1 MIPGVNLIT
10 DAATALFLVAVPLYV
25 LNLKRRSKKG
35 QDVSFGQLVAAFLMV
50 GWLVVVYGSF
60 IENRLLVNR
69 YYQATVGSGDSVMR
83 LAVVADMHLG
93 LHKGQGWAE
102 KVVSRVN
109 AIQPDL
115 VLLVGDFVS
124 VDAGLE
130 DLAPFGELKSR
141 YGSYAVLGNWDYRVG
156 AVDVRKR
163 VESYGVEVLTNESV
177 VVGEEGREIHL
188 VGLDDFIYGEPD
200 WDTALADV
208 PTEATT
214 IVLGHEPDFVR
225 AAEVNGIDL
234 VISGHTHGGQI
245 RLPLLGAL
253 PPLPIGLPQDF
264 DRGLFAFGQ
273 TKLFI
278 TPGVGESGSRARFL
292 QPPEISILDIVY

>member
-1 MIPGVNLIT
+1 MIPVAQLIT
-10 DAATALFLVAVPLYV
+10 DVATALFLAAVPLYI
-25 LNLKRRSKKG
+25 LDLRRRSRKG
-35 QDVSFGQLVAAFLMV
+35 QDVNFGQLVAAFLMV
-50 GWLVVVYGSF
+50 GWLIVIYGSF

-69 YYQATVGSGDSVMR
+69 HYQVTIGSGDSVMQ
-83 LAVVADMHLG
+83 LAVVADIHLG

-109 AIQPDL
+109 AIKPDL

-130 DLAPFGELKSR
+130 DLSPFSELKSR

-163 VESYGVEVLTNESV
+163 IESYSVEVLTNESV

-188 VGLDDFIYGEPD
+188 IGLDDFIYGDPD
-200 WDTALADV
+200 WDAALADV

-214 IVLGHEPDFVR
+214 IVLGHEPDFAPV
-225 AAEVNGIDL
+225 AEVNGVDL

-278 TPGVGESGSRARFL
+278 SPGVGESGARARFL